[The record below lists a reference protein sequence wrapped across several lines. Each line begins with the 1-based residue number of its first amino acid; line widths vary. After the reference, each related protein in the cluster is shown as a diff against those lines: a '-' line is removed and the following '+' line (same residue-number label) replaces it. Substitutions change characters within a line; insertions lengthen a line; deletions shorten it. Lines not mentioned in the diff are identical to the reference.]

1 MAFNPELATRITKL
15 ASGQLGVTETKMFG
29 GHGLLVNGNM
39 SVGIQQDYLIIRV
52 GKDAWEDALSQ
63 PGAKEM
69 DFTGRSMRGWV
80 MIHNDELADDQ
91 YLKKWVDTGLNFAA
105 SLPAK

>member
-1 MAFNPELATRITKL
+1 MAFNSALAERITKL
-15 ASGQLGVTETKMFG
+15 AASQLGVTETKMFG

-39 SVGIQQDYLIIRV
+39 SVGIQKDYLIIRV
-52 GKDAWEDALSQ
+52 GKDSWEDALNQ
-63 PGAKEM
+63 PGVKEM

-80 MIHNDELADDQ
+80 MIHNDELGDDQ
-91 YLKKWVDTGLNFAA
+91 YLKKWVDAGLDFAA

>member
-1 MAFNPELATRITKL
+1 MAFNPELAERITKL
-15 ASGQLGVTETKMFG
+15 AGSQLGVTETKMFG

-39 SVGIQQDYLIIRV
+39 SVGIQKDHLIVRV
-52 GKDAWEDALSQ
+52 GKDNWEDSLNH
-63 PGAKEM
+63 PGVKEM

-91 YLKKWVDTGLNFAA
+91 YLRKWVDAGLNFAA

>member
-15 ASGQLGVTETKMFG
+15 ASRQRGITESKMFG

-39 SVGIQQDYLIIRV
+39 SVGIQKDFLIIRV
-52 GKDAWEDALSQ
+52 GKDAWEDALNHL
-63 PGAKEM
+63 GVKEM

-80 MIHNDELADDQ
+80 MIDNDELADDQ
-91 YLKKWVDTGLNFAA
+91 YLKRWVDAGLSFAA

>member
-1 MAFNPELATRITKL
+1 MAFNPQLAQRISTL
-15 ASGQLGVTETKMFG
+15 AEKQPGVTETKMFG

-39 SVGIQQDYLIIRV
+39 SVGIQKDYLIIRV
-52 GKDAWEDALSQ
+52 GKNAWEDALNQ
-63 PGAKEM
+63 PGVKEM

-80 MIHNDELADDQ
+80 MIHNDELADEQ
-91 YLKKWVDTGLNFAA
+91 YLKKWVDSGLRFAA